1 MKQVETSPDDKL
13 FEKNFPIEALTGVCP
28 CVNDAVRV
36 KPFFQKVDIE
46 ADAASMLC
54 GHSPPS
60 AAISC
65 KLHALNGEPN
75 LEGAFTAINPDL
87 SRVYLTKAQI
97 RRFCVKHQDLFQ
109 GGRRKLAFLFKL
121 TEKNGVCLAEDKKK
135 VLTET
140 SLAELKKPGLTTVK
154 HSNFDNMYTA
164 VASIDQNGLHIGIN
178 ALHRTV
184 YDEDR
189 QSYWLVVP
197 KQESDQVP
205 KQESDQV
212 PKQESDQVPKQE
224 AN

>member
-1 MKQVETSPDDKL
+1 MKQNETGPDDML
-13 FEKNFPIEALTGVCP
+13 FEKNFPIESLTGVCP

-75 LEGAFTAINPDL
+75 LEGAFTAINADL
-87 SRVYLTKAQI
+87 SNICLTKAQI
-97 RRFCVKHQDLFQ
+97 RRFCVKYQDLFQ
-109 GGRRKLAFLFKL
+109 SGRRKLAFLFKL
-121 TEKNGVCLAEDKKK
+121 TEKKGICLVEDKKT
-135 VLTET
+135 V
-140 SLAELKKPGLTTVK
+140 LAEIDLAEPKKSGLTTIVN
-154 HSNFDNMYTA
+154 SNLGNMYTA
-164 VASIDQNGLHIGIN
+164 VASLDQNGLHIGIN

-197 KQESDQVP
+197 KQ
-205 KQESDQV
+205 
-212 PKQESDQVPKQE
+212 
-224 AN
+224 